1 VVNGGVCVRAGAPA
15 DRYPPG
21 PAAPRPSLSV
31 RNDGVSEGYEQ
42 VHRAPRRRRSTS
54 PLVGEGH
61 PPAQL
66 ATARPPHPRE
76 PIPVIATARPGAAS
90 LRRTGLPLP
99 VAVPRTSGPGRLGFA
114 VILSIRTPR
123 MSQRL
128 ALRFLSGSHEGE
140 SFPITGGGLTIGRR
154 PANDVALDDGSV
166 SGAHAKLTVE
176 DGDLWVED
184 LGSTNGTRVG
194 GRKVERMSLLAGD
207 ELSFGSVR
215 ARVVEE
221 DAASSAPAPASA
233 SPFLEDVDEI
243 SLEEPDDVPAAAP
256 SMPARSTSERAPS
269 MPSAAAAPA
278 AKPAPAAPAAR
289 APRPAPAALPIELDD
304 DGPIQ
309 ADLDAFDR
317 REKGSKAVTIAVVAV
332 VVIGAGVGG
341 WLAFGQGGASDEDES
356 QVVAVPAIEG
366 NLLGADFSFEQPIAS
381 ATWESFGEAPA
392 VLSRGRGGALSG
404 RSGLYGSFGSEAGT
418 EVEAGQVD
426 WAAEMSERVRVRVG
440 QVVTGTADFAVEG
453 DGWVRAGI
461 LLETDDGVDGRGN
474 VLWGPPARGAE
485 GSVATAATI
494 PGGVTG
500 ARLVLAA
507 GGNATVSID
516 DAALV
521 LGGQAPGPGEVGE
534 LDVATTG
541 PVATAGAV
549 VLARSDRALVVV
561 RAARDASA
569 QAVSHVLSVEQASDG
584 APRITLRLGAARG
597 QAERRLHLEIP
608 AATGDVARRIAV
620 VAGGDYRAFGAE
632 FEVEDA
638 TQLLVGRGLE
648 LVRFEFDAPVTVRGR
663 RDEFGAL
670 VDVQLGSLEAVNAQ
684 LAFSAERGEA
694 ATLAAATRRAGK
706 EGRLGDAL
714 AGWDQVLARFGFQDD
729 LVDEAEATVGSL
741 TTQGRQQLD
750 ALTQDVVRAAFFALP
765 GVYDECAARA
775 RDLRDRFTAASGATN
790 PVREGAIELLAR
802 IATERAALVQAIDA
816 TAPDRSSAILEFLNR
831 TGQEPLV
838 ERLTPDAAPGSDGR

>member
-1 VVNGGVCVRAGAPA
+1 
-15 DRYPPG
+15 
-21 PAAPRPSLSV
+21 
-31 RNDGVSEGYEQ
+31 
-42 VHRAPRRRRSTS
+42 
-54 PLVGEGH
+54 
-61 PPAQL
+61 
-66 ATARPPHPRE
+66 
-76 PIPVIATARPGAAS
+76 
-90 LRRTGLPLP
+90 
-99 VAVPRTSGPGRLGFA
+99 
-114 VILSIRTPR
+114 

-221 DAASSAPAPASA
+221 EVSSAPAPASA
-233 SPFLEDVDEI
+233 SPFFEDDDEI

-256 SMPARSTSERAPS
+256 SMPARSASEPAPS

-278 AKPAPAAPAAR
+278 PRPAPQSAPAAR
-289 APRPAPAALPIELDD
+289 APRPAPVAPALELDD
-304 DGPIQ
+304 DDGTIE

-317 REKGSKAVTIAVVAV
+317 RQKGSKAVTLAVVAV
-332 VVIGAGVGG
+332 LVIGAGVGG
-341 WLAFGQGGASDEDES
+341 WLAFGQGGGSDEDDQ

-366 NLLGADFSFEQPIAS
+366 NLLGADFSFEQPVS
-381 ATWESFGEAPA
+381 AAAWESFGEAPA

-440 QVVTGTADFAVEG
+440 QVLTGTADFAVEG

-461 LLETDDGVDGRGN
+461 LFETDAGVDGRGN
-474 VLWGPPARGAE
+474 VLWGPPGRGAD
-485 GSVATAATI
+485 GSVATAAMVPT
-494 PGGVTG
+494 GVTG

-516 DAALV
+516 DAAVV
-521 LGGQAPGPGEVGE
+521 LGAELPGPGEVGE
-534 LDVATTG
+534 LEVATTG
-541 PVATAGAV
+541 PAASAGTV

-569 QAVSHVLSVEQASDG
+569 HAAGHVLAVERASDG
-584 APRITLRLGAARG
+584 APRIALRLGAARG
-597 QAERRLHLEIP
+597 ATERRLHLEIP

-670 VDVQLGSLEAVNAQ
+670 VDVQLGALESVGVQ
-684 LAFSAERGEA
+684 LAFTAERGEA

-714 AGWDQVLARFGFQDD
+714 AGWEQVLSRFGFQDD

-741 TTQGRQQLD
+741 TTQGRQELD

-775 RDLRDRFTAASGATN
+775 RDLRDRYTAASGATN
-790 PVREGAIELLAR
+790 PVREGANELLER
-802 IATERAALVQAIDA
+802 IASERTALVEAIDA
-816 TAPDRSSAILEFLNR
+816 TEPDRSSAILEFLNR

-838 ERLTPDAAPGSDGR
+838 ERLTSDAAPGSDGR